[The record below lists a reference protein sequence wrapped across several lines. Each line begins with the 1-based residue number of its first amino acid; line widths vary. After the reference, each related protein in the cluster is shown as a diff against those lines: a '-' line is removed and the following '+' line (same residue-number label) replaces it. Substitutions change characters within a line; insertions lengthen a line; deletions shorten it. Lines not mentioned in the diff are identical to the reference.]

1 MVRQRLNRCVK
12 EHIAKILV
20 LSRTERLQYF
30 TDAMDGSAKPPIA
43 VPRPPEARKR
53 ILIVDDQTA
62 LLKVLRTSLE
72 HHGFSVCG
80 EAENGIDAIGRAVA
94 TRPDLV
100 ILDVAMPGLNGIEVA
115 SILQRLLPDVPIVL
129 HTIHGER
136 IGQSLKSLIGIKAVV
151 AKSEGVGKL
160 IDRVRSLTNG
170 SVARLAP
177 SSGPSA
183 GKKVGK

>member
-1 MVRQRLNRCVK
+1 M
-12 EHIAKILV
+12 E
-20 LSRTERLQYF
+20 YF
-30 TDAMDGSAKPPIA
+30 TDAMDDPATTPIA
-43 VPRPPEARKR
+43 VPRPPETRKR
-53 ILIVDDQTA
+53 ILIVDDQAA

-80 EAENGIDAIGRAVA
+80 EAENGIDAIGRAMA

-115 SILQRLLPDVPIVL
+115 SILQTLLPNVPIIL

-136 IGQSLKSLIGIKAVV
+136 IGKSLKALVGIKAVV

-160 IDRVRSLTNG
+160 IERVRSLTDVPIAN
-170 SVARLAP
+170 LAP
-177 SSGPSA
+177 SNSPSA
-183 GKKVGK
+183 SEKARK

>member
-1 MVRQRLNRCVK
+1 
-12 EHIAKILV
+12 
-20 LSRTERLQYF
+20 
-30 TDAMDGSAKPPIA
+30 MDDPATAPVAVSSPPKP
-43 VPRPPEARKR
+43 RKR

-80 EAENGIDAIGRAVA
+80 EAANGIDAIGRAVA

-115 SILQRLLPDVPIVL
+115 SILQSLLPNVPIIL
-129 HTIHGER
+129 HTIYADRVGK
-136 IGQSLKSLIGIKAVV
+136 SLKTLVGIKAVV

-160 IDRVRSLTNG
+160 IDHVRSLTDGLVTNQ
-170 SVARLAP
+170 AP
-177 SSGPSA
+177 SSTPPASEKA
-183 GKKVGK
+183 QN